1 MQHIYNNAL
10 CWCNIVG
17 FCAISPLQALASD
30 TVLLFPEQ
38 AAAVTLC
45 PYNITMTPKGNI
57 MKNFS
62 NIAARLAFVAAFAA
76 AGAAPLAA
84 QAAPDH
90 HERASSAHC
99 QNCGTVVSTRTYER
113 AAERASG
120 LGAGGGAVVGGLLGN
135 QVGSGNGRTLAT
147 IAGAVGGAYAGNRV
161 ERNMHKVTYTD
172 VRVRMAKGGYRTFT
186 EQGQPRFGN
195 GDHVRV
201 QGGRLVRG

>member
-1 MQHIYNNAL
+1 
-10 CWCNIVG
+10 
-17 FCAISPLQALASD
+17 
-30 TVLLFPEQ
+30 
-38 AAAVTLC
+38 
-45 PYNITMTPKGNI
+45 
-57 MKNFS
+57 MKTIS
-62 NIAARLAFVAAFAA
+62 NIGARLALVAAFAA

-90 HERASSAHC
+90 HQKASNAHC

-161 ERNMHKVTYTD
+161 ERNMHSVTYTD
-172 VRVRMAKGGYRTFT
+172 VRVRMAKGGYRSFT
-186 EQGQPRFGN
+186 EQGRPRFSN
-195 GDHVRV
+195 GDRVRV
-201 QGGRLVRG
+201 QQGRLVHQG